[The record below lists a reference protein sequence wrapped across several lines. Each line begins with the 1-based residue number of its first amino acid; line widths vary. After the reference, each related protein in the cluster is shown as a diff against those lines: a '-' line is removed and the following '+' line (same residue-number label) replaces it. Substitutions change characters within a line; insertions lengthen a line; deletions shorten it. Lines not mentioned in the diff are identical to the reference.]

1 MDNMRTRTCSRA
13 AARAPRRTRSSVA
26 PPLDGVRYTAPRP
39 ALTLSLLSRC
49 GAACHRVGRLAACAV
64 QKDIQCLSVYLSV
77 QDDVMDAA
85 ISNEIIYHEASKF
98 HEKVA

>member
-1 MDNMRTRTCSRA
+1 MPALLRPARA
-13 AARAPRRTRSSVA
+13 APPAPPHSVA

-64 QKDIQCLSVYLSV
+64 QKDIQCLSVCLFRMI
-77 QDDVMDAA
+77 DVMDAA

-98 HEKVA
+98 HDKVA

>member
-1 MDNMRTRTCSRA
+1 LKRWVRGQTLRWLGAGNQGSVKIPLGLGA
-13 AARAPRRTRSSVA
+13 AAAW
-26 PPLDGVRYTAPRP
+26 GVGI
-39 ALTLSLLSRC
+39 SLLSRC